1 MAKCLPTVPEALFSI
16 SSATK
21 KQKRKEKE
29 KSPVSGVEAG
39 GAGRRA
45 GFNSLLVLS
54 LGWVTSLLLVGN
66 TVFPADTESV
76 FSLGVF
82 VTWVSYALTDPTPF
96 YPRPISSP
104 LSVSS
109 GPLSR
114 LVIFLPQEVNTFLL
128 KVCLQF
134 PS

>member
-1 MAKCLPTVPEALFSI
+1 MAKCLPTVPETLFSI

-66 TVFPADTESV
+66 TVFQQTRSLSSLWV
-76 FSLGVF
+76 FLSLGF
-82 VTWVSYALTDPTPF
+82 LT
-96 YPRPISSP
+96 
-104 LSVSS
+104 L
-109 GPLSR
+109 
-114 LVIFLPQEVNTFLL
+114 
-128 KVCLQF
+128 
-134 PS
+134 